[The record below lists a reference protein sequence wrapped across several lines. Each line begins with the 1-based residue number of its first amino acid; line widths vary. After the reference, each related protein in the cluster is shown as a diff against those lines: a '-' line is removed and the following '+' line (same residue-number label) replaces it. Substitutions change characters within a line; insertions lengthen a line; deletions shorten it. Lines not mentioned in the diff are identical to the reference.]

1 MDNLVANNTVDITP
15 ENFQQVI
22 LMDSREKI
30 VLVDFWAEW
39 SEESK
44 VVSPILAK
52 IASEQRNTMILA
64 RVDCD
69 RQQEVAA
76 QFGIRSLPTVMVV
89 KDGQPVDGFA
99 GPQPEE
105 QIREFL
111 SKYLPN
117 PEDELLAKAGEA
129 IYAGDYAAAF
139 PFARQAYEFNEANIN
154 AKYMYIDCLIE
165 TGSIEPAKALLETI
179 TMVDQDSRYQTLLGK
194 VELAEQAAESPEIQQ
209 LTARMEEEPDNLQVK
224 VELAVQLQQAHKS
237 AEALSLLLSVLQKD
251 LNFGEAKK
259 LMLDMVNAL
268 PDGDSLKSEYRR
280 KLYSLLY

>member
-1 MDNLVANNTVDITP
+1 MDNLVANNTVDITA

-22 LMDSREKI
+22 LMDSREKVVI
-30 VLVDFWAEW
+30 VDFWAEW
-39 SEESK
+39 SEESRP
-44 VVSPILAK
+44 VSAALAN
-52 IASEQRNTMILA
+52 IAAEYKDNVILA

-69 RQQEVAA
+69 RQQEVAS
-76 QFGIRSLPTVMVV
+76 QFGIRNVPTVMVV

-99 GPQPEE
+99 GEQPEA

-129 IYAGDYAAAF
+129 IHEGDYAAAF
-139 PFARQAYEFNEANIN
+139 PFAKQAFELNETNIN

-165 TGSIEPAKALLETI
+165 NGSVDAATALLETI
-179 TMVDQDSRYQTLLGK
+179 TMIDQDSRYQTLLGK
-194 VELAEQAAESPEIQQ
+194 VELAEQAADSPEIQH
-209 LTARMEEEPDNLQVK
+209 LTAQVEAEPDNLQLK

-237 AEALSLLLSVLQKD
+237 AEALSLLFTVLQKE
-251 LNFGEAKK
+251 LHFGEAKK

-268 PDGDSLKSEYRR
+268 PDGDSLKTEYRR
-280 KLYSLLY
+280 KMYSLLY

>member
-44 VVSPILAK
+44 EVSPILAK
-52 IASEQRNTMILA
+52 IASEQRDTVILA

-117 PEDELLAKAGEA
+117 PEDEFLAKAGEA
-129 IYAGDYAAAF
+129 IYEGDYAAAF
-139 PFARQAYEFNEANIN
+139 PFAKQAYELNEANIN

-165 TGSIEPAKALLETI
+165 TGSIEAAKTLLETI
-179 TMVDQDSRYQTLLGK
+179 TMVDQDSRYQTMLGK

-209 LTARMEEEPDNLQVK
+209 LTARMEAEPDNLQVK

-259 LMLDMVNAL
+259 LMLDTVNAL

-280 KLYSLLY
+280 KVYSLLY

>member
-22 LMDSREKI
+22 LMDSREKV

-44 VVSPILAK
+44 SVSPILAK
-52 IASEQRNTMILA
+52 IASEYGDNLILA

-69 RQQEVAA
+69 QQQEVAA

-89 KDGQPVDGFA
+89 KDGQPVDGIA
-99 GPQPEE
+99 GVQGED

-129 IYAGDYAAAF
+129 IYEGDYATAF
-139 PFARQAYEFNEANIN
+139 PFAKQAFEMNEGNIN
-154 AKYMYIDCLIE
+154 ARYMYIDCLVE
-165 TGSIEPAKALLETI
+165 TGSVDAAKALLATI
-179 TMVDQDSRYQTLLGK
+179 TLVDQDSRYQTLTGK

-209 LTARMEEEPDNLQVK
+209 LTAQVEAEPDNLQLK

-237 AEALSLLLSVLQKD
+237 AEALALLFTVLKTD

-259 LMLDMVNAL
+259 LMLDMINAL

-280 KLYSLLY
+280 KVYSLLY